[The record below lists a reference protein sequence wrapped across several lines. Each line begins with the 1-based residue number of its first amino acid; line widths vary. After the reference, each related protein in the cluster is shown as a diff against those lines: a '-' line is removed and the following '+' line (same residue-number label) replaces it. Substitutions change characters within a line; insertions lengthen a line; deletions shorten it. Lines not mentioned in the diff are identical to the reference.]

1 MQMQTSPTVQ
11 NDSPI
16 RGRRIGSSAEAAN
29 RRFADGRVCATPGC
43 ATILSVYNPQP
54 MCWQHDER
62 RPYFVRVPRRR
73 RDAA

>member
-1 MQMQTSPTVQ
+1 MQTSRTDQ
-11 NDSPI
+11 HGAPI

-29 RRFADGRVCATPGC
+29 QRFADGRVCATPGC
-43 ATILSVYNPQP
+43 ATILSVYNPRT

-73 RDAA
+73 RHAA

>member
-1 MQMQTSPTVQ
+1 MQTSPALQ
-11 NDSPI
+11 NGSAI
-16 RGRRIGSSAEAAN
+16 RGRRIGSGVDAAN

-43 ATILSVYNPQP
+43 ATVLSVYNPRTK
-54 MCWQHDER
+54 CWQHDER